1 MSDVQVIEQGGERGS
16 VMKWSFFKK
25 GRTRGRKHWLASA
38 GQRVTGVAPQIP
50 DELRTPLMVAGGF
63 AGAALCVG
71 GMWVA
76 INIFYFQSPLFVLH
90 NLRENVTIT
99 TGKTL
104 TPEVVCDFFGIEEG
118 VNLLSIPID
127 RKRRELLKIAPH
139 IRDVKISRQL
149 PDKLSITITERDPI
163 ALIKAASGMQVVDEE
178 GVVFIRKEGTT
189 GLPLI
194 QGTDGIEPGDRLRDN
209 NMAAVRLIDNS
220 LRPDCRVRLQIVDT
234 AKPDYLTL
242 IFADDREAKFAWPDM
257 RNSRKDSKEEMQGRL
272 DALARSMNNEIGIHI
287 KKWDAR
293 LPRII
298 ALRD

>member
-1 MSDVQVIEQGGERGS
+1 MCGLFSKGGKKGYA
-16 VMKWSFFKK
+16 MKWSFFNKEKK
-25 GRTRGRKHWLASA
+25 RGRTHWFAAA
-38 GQRVTGVAPQIP
+38 GQRVTGVVTDIP
-50 DELRTPLMVAGGF
+50 NGIKIPLAIISSAVVLSLSVWGMK
-63 AGAALCVG
+63 ALLN
-71 GMWVA
+71 A
-76 INIFYFQSPLFVLH
+76 YYFQSPLFVL
-90 NLRENVTIT
+90 NDLREDVTIT

-104 TPEVVCDFFGIEEG
+104 TPDLVCEFLGLKKG
-118 VNLLSIPID
+118 VNLLSIKID
-127 RKRRELLKIAPH
+127 KKRRELLEKAPN
-139 IRDVKISRQL
+139 IRDVKIERRL
-149 PDKLSITITERDPI
+149 PNKLSITITERDPI